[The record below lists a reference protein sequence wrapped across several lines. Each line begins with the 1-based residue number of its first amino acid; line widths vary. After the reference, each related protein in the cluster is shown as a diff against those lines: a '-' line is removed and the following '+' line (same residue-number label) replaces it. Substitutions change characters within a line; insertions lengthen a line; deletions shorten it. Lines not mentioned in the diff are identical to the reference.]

1 MGGTINVE
9 VNMKRYIIY
18 FSFLV
23 SLFMSC
29 TNSAFIKNHENNGYG
44 SLAKTKLDFIATRTE
59 LAVNQ
64 HSMMFS
70 NLSPSRVVQSSE
82 NLTSP
87 SLTENDI
94 CELKKFTTS
103 PFEYLYKNVN
113 SDDADDKN
121 LTLIHSIYSES
132 TVDDVIKNMECV
144 NSEMANDY
152 KNSISDFYENM
163 NPSTR
168 ALIAEHGGM
177 EVRRLYILD
186 DDAFLQARSISFATD
201 LSWESVSRYVGYGV
215 ASIAGAICFK
225 YGFLPWIRYPGLAV
239 CLSGIGCMGVLIARW
254 MESPRLSVISDSVKY
269 MIRVAMETKN
279 EREMSDLEKCGMF
292 IFAVERKLQ
301 NYLIENPSSEV
312 EIKNILNFIDEKRL
326 RDETFENACN
336 ELINYCLN
344 YDETAVKLT
353 VVGATTTSVAISCWF
368 TGVVA
373 TLKEAFSILSSFILA

>member
-1 MGGTINVE
+1 
-9 VNMKRYIIY
+9 
-18 FSFLV
+18 
-23 SLFMSC
+23 MSC
-29 TNSAFIKNHENNGYG
+29 TNSAFIKNHENNEYG
-44 SLAKTKLDFIATRTE
+44 SLVKTKLDFIATRTE

-87 SLTENDI
+87 GLTENDI
-94 CELKKFTTS
+94 CELKKITTS

-144 NSEMANDY
+144 NSELANDY

-163 NPSTR
+163 NPSAR

-269 MIRVAMETKN
+269 MVRVATETRNK
-279 EREMSDLEKCGMF
+279 RELSDLEKCGVF
-292 IFAVERKLQ
+292 LSAVERKLKD
-301 NYLIENPSSEV
+301 NLRKNPSSEA
-312 EIKNILNFIDEKRL
+312 EIKNILNFINEKRL

-336 ELINYCLN
+336 TLIGYCLN
-344 YDETAVKLT
+344 YDQTAIKLGT
-353 VVGATTTSVAISCWF
+353 IGATTASVAISCWF

>member
-1 MGGTINVE
+1 
-9 VNMKRYIIY
+9 MKRYIIY

-29 TNSAFIKNHENNGYG
+29 TNSAFIKNHENNEYG
-44 SLAKTKLDFIATRTE
+44 SLVKTKLDFIATRTE

-64 HSMMFS
+64 HSMMFG

-186 DDAFLQARSISFATD
+186 DDAFLQSRSISFATD

-269 MIRVAMETKN
+269 MIRVATETRNK
-279 EREMSDLEKCGMF
+279 RELSDLEKCGVF
-292 IFAVERKLQ
+292 LSAVERKLKD
-301 NYLIENPSSEV
+301 NLRKNPSSEA
-312 EIKNILNFIDEKRL
+312 EIKNILNFINEKRL
-326 RDETFENACN
+326 IDKTFENVCN
-336 ELINYCLN
+336 TLIGYCLN
-344 YDETAVKLT
+344 YDQTAIKLGT
-353 VVGATTTSVAISCWF
+353 IGATTASVAISCWF